1 MFNLVVFCFKKAL
14 FFLNISILSTYLYP
28 FSIVLKNKIGK
39 EQKNGFLNI
48 KIKYL
53 ISKKLTKTKTL

>member
-1 MFNLVVFCFKKAL
+1 MFQESSF

-28 FSIVLKNKIGK
+28 FSIVLINKIGK

>member
-1 MFNLVVFCFKKAL
+1 LFQESSF

>member
-1 MFNLVVFCFKKAL
+1 LFQESS